1 MFERYIEKA
10 RRAIFFARFEASQFG
25 SPYIETE
32 HLLLGI
38 LREDKALSMNM
49 LKGVSSVEQIR
60 KEIEDHTLTRE
71 KVATSVDLPLSH
83 ESKRILN
90 YATKEA
96 DTLNEKNIT
105 TGHLLL
111 GLLREKG
118 CFAAELLLKR
128 GITLE
133 SARNL
138 IPEEGEPAVQSQ
150 PQPETVALA
159 DFGTDLVQLAAE
171 EELPPLIG
179 REHELE
185 RLIRVLCRYEKANA
199 VLVGEVGVGKKSLVN
214 GLAHLIFAG
223 NVPVNL
229 QSVPV
234 IALDVAAIA
243 SSVKSR
249 TKLEQ
254 NLETIIEQLWQ
265 SDTVFFIDG
274 LYRLAQNERFL
285 SLIHIM
291 RPALRRNF
299 IRCIAT
305 ATPAEYRKAGD
316 FVPWLEELFSAI
328 EVLPFS
334 EAEAVAVLRAVKQPF
349 ERFHGVAYSDDALQ
363 FAVFHASSY
372 FPNRYLP
379 EKAIDLMD
387 EAGALVQVRR
397 EWFPDEIREV
407 QKRMIFMQQQHD
419 SALQNKEFEKAR
431 FYTEELKKQREIM
444 EGLRQKYKIDEKT
457 AGTVTRDDIEKI
469 VSQRTGIP
477 IESLR
482 KSHIE

>member
-138 IPEEGEPAVQSQ
+138 IPAEGEPAVQSQ

-159 DFGTDLVQLAAE
+159 DFGTDLVQLAPE

-185 RLIRVLCRYEKANA
+185 RLIGVLCRYEKANA
-199 VLVGEVGVGKKSLVN
+199 VLVGEAGVGKKSLVN
-214 GLAHLIFAG
+214 GLAHRIFAG
-223 NVPVNL
+223 DIPVNL

-234 IALDVAAIA
+234 IALDVAAVA

-249 TKLEQ
+249 TKLEE
-254 NLETIIEQLWQ
+254 NFEIIIELLQ

-291 RPALRRNF
+291 RPALQRNA
-299 IRCIAT
+299 IRCVAT
-305 ATPAEYRKAGD
+305 ATPAEYSKAGD
-316 FVPWLEELFSAI
+316 FAPWLEELFTAI
-328 EVLPFS
+328 EVLPLG

-444 EGLRQKYKIDEKT
+444 EGLQQKYKIDEKT